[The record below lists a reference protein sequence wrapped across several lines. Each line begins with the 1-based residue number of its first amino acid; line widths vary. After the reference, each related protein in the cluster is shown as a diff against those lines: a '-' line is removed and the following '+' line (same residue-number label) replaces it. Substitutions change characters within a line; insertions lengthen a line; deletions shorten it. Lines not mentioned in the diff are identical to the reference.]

1 MNKKN
6 LIIIMIDGGRYDRA
20 INSSLFKKLEVNS
33 VFFSNSITYGP
44 HTIAAMHAVFSGSYG
59 TRTGTN
65 SYWSTFK
72 FKKGEFKTLT
82 EYFKNMN
89 FVTHAD
95 VINKLVIPKQGFDNF
110 IIHDEINDDLTSRHI
125 ELLEKINRSFLDGKN
140 YFLYLHYSKIHTGIM
155 NEVLKIYNNFSEEY
169 FSNKKKNESRYDELF
184 CNAEMYLDKILEKIY
199 SLEIDKNSIILIM
212 SDHGIS
218 IGEKIGERAYGAFCY
233 DYTLKTFT
241 YFLIPGFMAKNITQ
255 QVRTIDFLPTILELF
270 EIPIDE
276 DFKKIDGRSL
286 VPIINGEKID
296 EDFAFSETGN
306 PQNDSA
312 PPKEPNVKS
321 IRTSEWKLIFNEYND
336 TKELYNL
343 SVDPDEN
350 NNLIGKN
357 ENMEQVL
364 WEKLKQVSEK
374 TS

>member
-20 INSSLFKKLEVNS
+20 INSSLFKKLEANS
-33 VFFSNSITYGP
+33 IFFSNSITYGP

-343 SVDPDEN
+343 SIDPDEN